1 MPVRGGDPGG
11 ARAVPLQDPVRT
23 LPMRNARIAILGA
36 VLIAAAYFGYRVYD
50 RHAQSPFAYGLA
62 RAGER
67 YDSYVAALKD
77 SSQDEPRCADIV
89 AGYRICRG
97 TLMRPQSAVIV
108 VVDPRGRVVLLDQRI
123 VETSTETRLAST
135 ELAKRWTEEGPATP
149 VKRPDAAD
157 VKRWSSDDN
166 RWSATMSTR
175 GPAHALDEVVLTDE
189 KTLSTLSASA
199 LPTLLVLSREGLV
212 GPELVDATERRA
224 PGALAKAADRL
235 AAGGRPS
242 ATAAS
247 QLPACGPQAALG
259 IDPGMARRTSLGAS
273 AEIVTQAMAQRFPD
287 RRLELR
293 DSVYLVDADGV
304 PELIEVTDPVPV
316 RNGTAVA
323 FAVNYSGRASA
334 VASRIQTFDA
344 ASCRAPAEVIVARLD
359 RSRTKVTGIERV
371 TPDEE
376 ALASRV
382 VEMRTTANGK
392 GQRLLVHTVGTYGA
406 TEWYGEVDWMGAVA
420 IDTLRVLDRWPVTL
434 AKIDSDSRV
443 AAVDLEPI
451 VARGD
456 APRSSVGGKRVT
468 AVVQAH
474 GGSRAQPLFLPTGP
488 EGRPDGWAM
497 LTVL

>member
-1 MPVRGGDPGG
+1 
-11 ARAVPLQDPVRT
+11 
-23 LPMRNARIAILGA
+23 MRNARIAILGA
-36 VLIAAAYFGYRVYD
+36 VLIAAAYFGYRAYD
-50 RHAQSPFAYGLA
+50 RHSQSPFVFGLA

-77 SSQDEPRCADIV
+77 SSQDEPRCSDLV

-123 VETSTETRLAST
+123 VETSTETRRAAT
-135 ELAKRWTEEGPATP
+135 ELATRWTQESPATP

-175 GPAHALDEVVLTDE
+175 GPARSLDEVVLIDE
-189 KTLSTLSASA
+189 KTLGTLSAAA

-242 ATAAS
+242 ASAAS
-247 QLPACGPQAALG
+247 QLPACGPQASLG
-259 IDPGMARRTSLGAS
+259 IDPGMARRTSLGADV
-273 AEIVTQAMAQRFPD
+273 EIVTQAMAQLFPD

-293 DSVYLVDADGV
+293 DSVYLVDGDGV

-316 RNGTAVA
+316 RNGAALA

-344 ASCRAPAEVIVARLD
+344 ASCRASAEVIVARLD
-359 RSRTKVTGIERV
+359 RSRRKVTGIERL

-382 VEMRTTANGK
+382 VEMRATTGK
-392 GQRLLVHTVGTYGA
+392 EQRLLVHTVGTYGA
-406 TEWYGEVDWMGAVA
+406 TEWYGEVDWMDAVA
-420 IDTLRVLDRWPVTL
+420 LDSLHVVDRWPVTL

-443 AAVDLEPI
+443 AAVDLQPI
-451 VARGD
+451 VASGD

-474 GGSRAQPLFLPTGP
+474 GGSRAQPLFLPSGP
-488 EGRPDGWAM
+488 QGRPDGWAM